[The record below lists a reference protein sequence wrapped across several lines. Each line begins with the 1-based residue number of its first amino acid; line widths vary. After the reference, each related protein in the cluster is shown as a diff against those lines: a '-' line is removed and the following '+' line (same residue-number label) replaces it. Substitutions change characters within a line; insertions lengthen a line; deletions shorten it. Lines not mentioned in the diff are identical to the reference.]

1 MPPGRTAVPATPP
14 PCPKECPLRDDI
26 HQDVLKALAEFKFGQ
41 TEGDWL
47 QKGLCPQCGKRE
59 LFTRKSSPWVLRC
72 GRSNRCG
79 WEGHV
84 KDRYPEIFDNWSNR
98 HPVTETNPNAAADAY
113 LDHARGLELRHL
125 RGSYAQE
132 TYHDR
137 DKGLTTATVRF
148 PLPGGSWWERLID
161 QPGRFDKKARFK
173 WGASYKGHWWQHP
186 KHTLADLASA
196 KELWLAEGIFD
207 AAALQQAFLTA
218 GLDHLG
224 LTAVSLMSV
233 NNYPTLALDALRKA
247 IAEGPTPTHRPK
259 LVFAFDVG
267 KAGADYTRKF
277 VKQARDEGWEAD
289 AAQPRPEGEADKLDW
304 NDLLQRDRLT
314 EKHLAEYRHHGRVL
328 IASSAFEKAFL
339 LWENHQ
345 WSSFPVTFNNEQ
357 YWAEFSHKKIADIVK
372 DLREIQEYSDKPI
385 EEIRAEAAEQAGSI
399 TRICNATFRTLYF
412 QRNPATD
419 ESLYYL
425 RVDFPVDRQVVK
437 AGFSGGAMSA
447 SAEFKKRLMSVAP
460 GAIWKGSGEQLDR
473 LLEHQTRR
481 IKTVETIEFTGYDRA
496 RGVYL
501 LGDIAVRR
509 GRVTTVNDEDF
520 FDFGD
525 CALKLATTERM
536 LDIDYDPQKC
546 PVAWFPVLI
555 DAFGMNGLV
564 TTAFWMM
571 SLFAEQIRQDTK
583 SLGFLEM
590 TGLPG
595 TGKSTGL
602 EFLWK
607 VVGRENYEG
616 FDPTKATQAAIARN
630 LGKVSNLP
638 VVLIEG
644 DRSDSVPHSK
654 RFEWDEL
661 KSLYNGRAT
670 RSRGVKN
677 GGMET
682 FEPLFR
688 GAIIIAQ
695 NEPVSASPAV
705 LERIMALHFDKSA
718 FSPETKAAAEKLE
731 RWPVED
737 LSGFV
742 IHLLRREADF
752 LAIWREC
759 YTRYVDELQAAT
771 GINNV
776 RLLRNHAQLAAA
788 MTAMRLILPIS
799 DGLHRQGLE
808 FIADMVRQRQIVTSS
823 EHPVVERFWAIFD
836 YLNEMQG
843 HDAPE
848 PINKHRKPELIA
860 VNLPN
865 FYERCRERGQNP
877 PDEAELKRHLKTSK
891 TRKFLETK
899 YVNSPSGK
907 TFTCW
912 VFSRPLSEQ
921 PVI

>member
-1 MPPGRTAVPATPP
+1 M
-14 PCPKECPLRDDI
+14 
-26 HQDVLKALAEFKFGQ
+26 LKCLTEFRFGQ

-47 QKGLCPQCGKRE
+47 QKGVCPQCGKKE
-59 LFTRKSSPWVLRC
+59 LFTRKSAPWVLRC
-72 GRSNRCG
+72 GRVNRCG

-84 KDRYPEIFDNWSNR
+84 KDRYPDVFDNWSNR

-113 LDHARGLELRHL
+113 LDHARGLDLRLL
-125 RGSYAQE
+125 RGAYAQE

-173 WGASYKGHWWQHP
+173 WGASYKGQWWQHP
-186 KHTLADLASA
+186 SAGMVDLAAA
-196 KELWLAEGIFD
+196 KEIWLAEGIFD
-207 AAALQQAFLTA
+207 ASALQQAFLA
-218 GLDHLG
+218 ADLADRGLA
-224 LTAVSLMSV
+224 AVSLMSV
-233 NNYPTLALDALRKA
+233 NNYPSIALDTLRRT
-247 IAEGPTPTHRPK
+247 IAEGQTPTHRPK
-259 LVFAFDVG
+259 LIFAFDVG
-267 KAGADYTRKF
+267 KAGADYTRRW
-277 VKQARDEGWEAD
+277 VKQARDEGWDAD
-289 AAQPRPEGEADKLDW
+289 AAQPRPEGETDKLDW

-314 EKHLAEYRHHGRVL
+314 AKHLDEYRWNGRVL
-328 IASSAFEKAFL
+328 IATSAFEKAFL
-339 LWENHQ
+339 IWEKHQ
-345 WSSFPVTFNNEQ
+345 WASFPVAFNNEQ
-357 YWAEFSHKKIADIVK
+357 YWAEFSHKKIAEIVK

-385 EEIRAEAAEQAGSI
+385 EDIRAEAAEQAGSI

-412 QRNPATD
+412 QRNPATE

-425 RVDFPVDRQVVK
+425 RIDFPVDRPVVK
-437 AGFSGGAMSA
+437 AGFTGGALSA
-447 SAEFKKRLMSVAP
+447 SAEFKKRMMSVAS

-473 LLEHQTRR
+473 LLEAQTRR
-481 IKTVETIEFTGYDRA
+481 IKTVETIDFTGYDRA

-509 GRVTTVNDEDF
+509 GRVTNLNDEDF

-536 LDIDYDPQKC
+536 LDIDYDPQRL
-546 PVAWFPVLI
+546 PVDWFPVVI
-555 DAFGMNGLV
+555 DAFGMNGLI

-571 SLFAEQIRQDTK
+571 ALFAEQIRHETK

-590 TGLPG
+590 SGLPG
-595 TGKSTGL
+595 TGKSTIL

-607 VVGRENYEG
+607 VTGRENYEG
-616 FDPTKATQAAIARN
+616 FDPTKATTAAIARN

-644 DRSDSVPHSK
+644 DRNESVPHSK
-654 RFEWDEL
+654 RFEWEEL

-695 NEPVSASPAV
+695 NDTVNASPPV
-705 LERIMALHFDKSA
+705 LERIMGLHFDKA
-718 FSPETKAAAEKLE
+718 GFSPETEAAARRLE
-731 RWPVED
+731 QWPTED

-742 IHLLRREADF
+742 IHLLRREDQF
-752 LAIWREC
+752 LAAWRDN
-759 YTRYVDELQAAT
+759 YTRYMVQLKDLT
-771 GINNV
+771 GINNP
-776 RLLRNHAQLAAA
+776 RLLRNHAQLAASL
-788 MTAMRLILPIS
+788 TAMRLILPIGE
-799 DGLHRQGLE
+799 GLHRQGLE
-808 FIADMVRQRQIVTSS
+808 FIADMVRQRQLVASS
-823 EHPVVERFWAIFD
+823 EHPVVEQFWSIFD
-836 YLNEMQG
+836 YLAEMQG
-843 HDAPE
+843 PEAAE
-848 PINKHRKPELIA
+848 PINKSRKSDTIA
-860 VNLPN
+860 VNLPS
-865 FYERCRERGQNP
+865 FFEKCRERGQTP
-877 PDEAELKRHLKTSK
+877 PAEDVLKRHLKTSK
-891 TRKFLETK
+891 RRKFLEQK

-907 TFTCW
+907 TFSCW
-912 VFSRPLSEQ
+912 VFARPISEQ